1 MNNVRDLFYIR
12 PDIVFLNNGSFGACP
27 KPVFE
32 VYQNW
37 QLELEQQPV
46 EFLGRRHGTLMQKAR
61 KVLATF
67 LGTSGENLFFVP
79 NATTGLNIVAHSLK
93 LEPGDEILTTD
104 HEYGAMDRMWQFICQ
119 KRGSK
124 YVRQPLRLPIESKEQ
139 VIETIWSGVTY
150 RTKVLFISHITSP
163 TALTMP
169 LKELTIRAKDAGIIL
184 LVDGAHGPGQ
194 VPIDLEE
201 MGIDF
206 YSGNCHKWLLT
217 PKGCAFLYARPEVQ
231 SLIEPLIV
239 SWGNKS
245 VEDSPFIQENEFQG
259 TRDIAAYLSV
269 SAAIKFWQKD
279 EWQTILKK
287 CHELTLSARSQ
298 LIEVT
303 GLDPICPGN
312 DGWFQQMVAQPLP
325 TMDRELFK
333 QRLYDEFNIEI
344 PVMECRDKSLIRIS
358 IQGYNTEQDVEKL
371 MVALAKLLP
380 EMAR

>member
-46 EFLGRRHGTLMQKAR
+46 EFLGRRHGTLMQEAR
-61 KVLATF
+61 KLLATF

-139 VIETIWSGVTY
+139 VIETIWSGVTN

-380 EMAR
+380 EMAC

>member
-46 EFLGRRHGTLMQKAR
+46 EFLGRRHGTLMQEAR
-61 KVLATF
+61 KLLATF

>member
-12 PDIVFLNNGSFGACP
+12 PEIVFLNNGSFGACP

-124 YVRQPLRLPIESKEQ
+124 YVRQSLRLPIESKEQ
-139 VIETIWSGVTY
+139 VIETIWSGVTN

-279 EWQTILKK
+279 EWQAILKK

>member
-61 KVLATF
+61 KLLATF

-139 VIETIWSGVTY
+139 VIETIWSGVTN

>member
-46 EFLGRRHGTLMQKAR
+46 EFLGRRHGTLMQEAR
-61 KVLATF
+61 KLLATF

-124 YVRQPLRLPIESKEQ
+124 YVRQPLRLPIESQEQ
-139 VIETIWSGVTY
+139 VIETIWSGVTN

-231 SLIEPLIV
+231 SLIEPLII

-279 EWQTILKK
+279 EWPTILKK
-287 CHELTLSARSQ
+287 CHELTLSARN
-298 LIEVT
+298 
-303 GLDPICPGN
+303 GCPAFTHYGP
-312 DGWFQQMVAQPLP
+312 GA
-325 TMDRELFK
+325 
-333 QRLYDEFNIEI
+333 I
-344 PVMECRDKSLIRIS
+344 
-358 IQGYNTEQDVEKL
+358 
-371 MVALAKLLP
+371 
-380 EMAR
+380 

>member
-46 EFLGRRHGTLMQKAR
+46 EFLGRRHGTLMQEAR
-61 KVLATF
+61 KLLATF

-139 VIETIWSGVTY
+139 VIETIWSGVTN

-231 SLIEPLIV
+231 SLIEPLII

-333 QRLYDEFNIEI
+333 QRLYYEFNIEI
-344 PVMECRDKSLIRIS
+344 PVMEGRDKSLITIS
-358 IQGYNTEQDVEKL
+358 IHGYTTEQDVENL
-371 MVALAKLLP
+371 MISLAKLLP
-380 EMAR
+380 

>member
-61 KVLATF
+61 KLLATF

-139 VIETIWSGVTY
+139 VIETIWSGVTN

-380 EMAR
+380 EMAC

>member
-1 MNNVRDLFYIR
+1 MNNVRGLFYIR

-139 VIETIWSGVTY
+139 VIEIIWSGVTN

-279 EWQTILKK
+279 EWQAILKK

>member
-46 EFLGRRHGTLMQKAR
+46 EFLGRRHGALLQEAR

-67 LGTSGENLFFVP
+67 LGTSSENLFFVP

-139 VIETIWSGVTY
+139 VIETIWSGVTN

-279 EWQTILKK
+279 EWQAILKK

>member
-46 EFLGRRHGTLMQKAR
+46 EFLGRRHGTLMQEAR
-61 KVLATF
+61 KLLATF

-139 VIETIWSGVTY
+139 VIETIWSGVTN

-231 SLIEPLIV
+231 SLIEPLII

>member
-46 EFLGRRHGTLMQKAR
+46 EFLGRRHGTLMQEAR
-61 KVLATF
+61 KLLATF

-124 YVRQPLRLPIESKEQ
+124 YVRQSLRLPIESKEQ
-139 VIETIWSGVTY
+139 VIETIWSGVTN

-380 EMAR
+380 EMAC

>member
-46 EFLGRRHGTLMQKAR
+46 EFLGRRHGTLMQEAR
-61 KVLATF
+61 KLLATF

-217 PKGCAFLYARPEVQ
+217 PKGCAFLYASPDVQ

-239 SWGNKS
+239 SLGNKS

>member
-46 EFLGRRHGTLMQKAR
+46 EFLGRRHGTLMQEAR
-61 KVLATF
+61 KLLATF

-124 YVRQPLRLPIESKEQ
+124 YVRQSLRLPIESKEQ
-139 VIETIWSGVTY
+139 VIETIWSGVTN

-231 SLIEPLIV
+231 SLIEPLII

-380 EMAR
+380 EMAC

>member
-1 MNNVRDLFYIR
+1 
-12 PDIVFLNNGSFGACP
+12 
-27 KPVFE
+27 
-32 VYQNW
+32 
-37 QLELEQQPV
+37 
-46 EFLGRRHGTLMQKAR
+46 MQKAR
-61 KVLATF
+61 KLLATF

-139 VIETIWSGVTY
+139 VIETIWSGVTN

-206 YSGNCHKWLLT
+206 YSGNCHKW
-217 PKGCAFLYARPEVQ
+217 R
-231 SLIEPLIV
+231 
-239 SWGNKS
+239 
-245 VEDSPFIQENEFQG
+245 
-259 TRDIAAYLSV
+259 
-269 SAAIKFWQKD
+269 
-279 EWQTILKK
+279 
-287 CHELTLSARSQ
+287 
-298 LIEVT
+298 
-303 GLDPICPGN
+303 
-312 DGWFQQMVAQPLP
+312 
-325 TMDRELFK
+325 
-333 QRLYDEFNIEI
+333 
-344 PVMECRDKSLIRIS
+344 
-358 IQGYNTEQDVEKL
+358 
-371 MVALAKLLP
+371 
-380 EMAR
+380 

>member
-46 EFLGRRHGTLMQKAR
+46 EFLGRRHGTLMQEAR
-61 KVLATF
+61 KLLAIF

-79 NATTGLNIVAHSLK
+79 KATTGLNIVAHSLK

-139 VIETIWSGVTY
+139 VIETIWSGVTN

-358 IQGYNTEQDVEKL
+358 IQGYKTEQDVEKL

-380 EMAR
+380 EMAC

>member
-46 EFLGRRHGTLMQKAR
+46 EFLGRRHGTLMQEAR
-61 KVLATF
+61 KLLATF

-139 VIETIWSGVTY
+139 VIETIWSGVTN